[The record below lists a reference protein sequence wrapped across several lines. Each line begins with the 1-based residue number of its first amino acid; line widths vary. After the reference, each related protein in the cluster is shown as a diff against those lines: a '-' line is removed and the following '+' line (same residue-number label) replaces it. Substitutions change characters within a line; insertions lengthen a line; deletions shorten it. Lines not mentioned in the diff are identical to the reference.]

1 MTLNAYQDGTLVARR
16 TTRSLRIHHL
26 EQLGHLPIPSKRPAA
41 HKDDGST
48 AGVIYTV
55 DETAVPI
62 NYEKTLSDDKL
73 TVTNTYKSPTADV
86 TAKKV
91 WVNGPEADH
100 TAVTLNVYQDGT
112 LVAPADYTIVVDP
125 SSGTAGTFTYTISGL
140 LQYKDDG
147 STAYIYT
154 VDERQ
159 CRPTMK
165 KTLSD
170 DKLDCCHHLQ
180 EPDG

>member
-1 MTLNAYQDGTLVARR
+1 MTLNVYQDGTLVAPADY
-16 TTRSLRIHHL
+16 TIVVDPSSGTAGTFTYTIS
-26 EQLGHLPIPSKRPAA
+26 GLPQY
-41 HKDDGST
+41 KDDGST
-48 AGVIYTV
+48 AYIYTV

-140 LQYKDDG
+140 PQYKDDG

-154 VDERQ
+154 VGDETAV
-159 CRPTMK
+159 PITAK
-165 KTLSD
+165 D
-170 DKLDCCHHLQ
+170 V
-180 EPDG
+180 E